1 MWGSFSKP
9 LVYGV
14 HSMNIGRSKHL
25 IATFAFLALAA
36 CADSTGPG
44 SVGDED
50 AMRSLTMGL
59 SSAAG
64 APLPFALSP
73 SALGTAARGIDR
85 INVGIDGTP
94 QAMYALGLR
103 VTYPTGTC
111 MENLVVF
118 SPPIVGF
125 GPQCTPPP
133 LGLLLVL
140 WQTRSGSRP
149 PERLILISGDV
160 GTSNFA
166 NIAALP
172 LGPTDYS
179 FFPAFAIQ
187 VNDREEFWTSIGG
200 VLESQVTATSESCNV
215 PPPAF
220 AKSSSCNVAAFAES
234 GQITFERFDFNA
246 FTAGPPP
253 PRQTMELV
261 IPSQSIRGIL
271 QAITEIKPV
280 TVPAGPWDY

>member
-1 MWGSFSKP
+1 MK
-9 LVYGV
+9 
-14 HSMNIGRSKHL
+14 IRRSKHL
-25 IATFAFLALAA
+25 LTAFAFLGVAA

-44 SVGDED
+44 NVGDDD
-50 AMRSLTMGL
+50 AMRSLSMGL
-59 SSAAG
+59 SSGAG
-64 APLPFALSP
+64 MPLPFALSP
-73 SALGTAARGIDR
+73 SAIGSAARGIDR

-94 QAMYALGLR
+94 QTMYALGLR

-111 MENLVVF
+111 LENLFVF
-118 SPPIVGF
+118 SPPIVIF
-125 GPQCTPPP
+125 GAECTPPP

-149 PERLILISGDV
+149 PERMILISGDV
-160 GTSNFA
+160 GSSTFSNVTT
-166 NIAALP
+166 LP
-172 LGPTDYS
+172 LEATDYS
-179 FFPAFAIQ
+179 FSPAFAIQ
-187 VNDREEFWTSIGG
+187 INDREEFWTSIAG

-220 AKSSSCNVAAFAES
+220 AKSSSCNVASFTES

-261 IPSQSIRGIL
+261 IPSQSLRGIL
-271 QAITEIKPV
+271 QAVTEVKPV
-280 TVPAGPWDY
+280 AIPAGTWEYY